1 MRNNKGM
8 RLLLC
13 SDTYPPQVN
22 GVSVVTALMA
32 EGLRDRGW
40 HCATVVPVYPST
52 LQAPLGAPRIPRF
65 ALPSVPMPIYP
76 ALRFPWPSRRTVREA
91 FDAWA
96 PDLVYCATEFVIG
109 RLASAEARRRGIPL
123 VSAFHTD
130 FGRYATAYGLP
141 WLRRAVEN
149 NIATFHR
156 RAALTLTPSSPA
168 RATLQA
174 AGVTRTEVW
183 GRGVEPSRFS
193 PARRSLALREAL
205 SLGPAFTF
213 LYVGRL
219 APEKNVELVLRAF
232 AALAGSL
239 TPGAVRLVVAG
250 DGPSLP
256 ALRRKAGPGVTFLGS
271 LERNHDLP
279 TLFASCDAFLFASE
293 TETLGLVVLEA
304 MASGLPVI
312 AAPAGG
318 VVDHLR
324 DEVNGLAFAP
334 GDKSAMLAAM
344 CRLVRDRA
352 LRERLREGALQTA
365 APLNW
370 SAELDRLDAR
380 FRTLVRSVPTGH
392 APVAPTG
399 AGAAASV

>member
-1 MRNNKGM
+1 M

-22 GVSVVTALMA
+22 GVSVVSALMA

-40 HCATVVPVYPST
+40 QCATVVPAYPAS
-52 LQAPLGAPRIPRF
+52 LRSPLDAPRIPRF
-65 ALPSVPMPIYP
+65 DLPSVPMPIYP
-76 ALRFPWPSRRTVREA
+76 ALRLPWPSRRTVREA

-109 RLASAEARRRGIPL
+109 RLAAAEARRRGVPL

-130 FGRYATAYGLP
+130 FGRYAAAYGVP
-141 WLRRAVEN
+141 WLRRAVEAN
-149 NIATFHR
+149 VAAFQR
-156 RAALTLTPSSPA
+156 RAALTLTPSTPA
-168 RATLQA
+168 MATLRA
-174 AGVTRTEVW
+174 AGVTRAEIW
-183 GRGVEPSRFS
+183 GRGVEPTRFT
-193 PARRSLALREAL
+193 PTRRSLALREAL

-219 APEKNVELVLRAF
+219 APEKTVALVLRAF

-239 TPGAVRLVVAG
+239 APGAVRLIVAG

-256 ALRRKAGPGVTFLGS
+256 ALRRQAGPGVTFLGS
-271 LERNHDLP
+271 LERDHDLP
-279 TLFASCDAFLFASE
+279 TLFASCDAFVFASE

-312 AAPAGG
+312 AASAGG
-318 VVDHLR
+318 VADHLR
-324 DEVNGLAFAP
+324 DEVNGLAFAS

-352 LRERLREGALQTA
+352 LRERLRAGALRTA
-365 APLNW
+365 APLSW
-370 SAELDRLDAR
+370 AAELDRLDTR
-380 FRTLVRSVPTGH
+380 FRTLVRTAPTAH
-392 APVAPTG
+392 APAAPMG
-399 AGAAASV
+399 AVAAASA

>member
-1 MRNNKGM
+1 M

-40 HCATVVPVYPST
+40 HCATVIPAYPADVTTS
-52 LQAPLGAPRIPRF
+52 LVAPRLPRF
-65 ALPSVPMPIYP
+65 ELPSAPMPVYP

-91 FDAWA
+91 FDSWA

-109 RLASAEARRRGIPL
+109 RLAAAEARRRDVPV

-130 FGRYATAYGLP
+130 FGRYAIAYGLP
-141 WLRRAVEN
+141 WLRRAVEAN
-149 NIATFHR
+149 VATFHR
-156 RAALTLTPSSPA
+156 RAALTLTPSTSA
-168 RATLQA
+168 VATLRA

-183 GRGVEPSRFS
+183 GRGVEPARFT
-193 PARRSLALREAL
+193 PTRRSMALREAL

-239 TPGAVRLVVAG
+239 TPGAVRLIVAG

-256 ALRRKAGPGVTFLGS
+256 ALRRQAGPGVTFLGS
-271 LERNHDLP
+271 LARDHDLP

-318 VVDHLR
+318 VADHLR
-324 DEVNGLAFAP
+324 DEVNGLAFTP
-334 GDKSAMLAAM
+334 GKKSEMLAAM

-352 LRERLREGALQTA
+352 LRERLRAGALRTA
-365 APLNW
+365 ASLSW
-370 SAELDRLDAR
+370 AAELDRLDAR
-380 FRTLVRSVPTGH
+380 FRTLVRSVPTAH
-392 APVAPTG
+392 APAAPTG